1 MKKILI
7 FMTVITFVS
16 CTSKEPKQMTAQE
29 LDGAKKEIKN
39 ISDQMLAAIDK
50 LDLDAFFKDFS
61 NSAEFLFIGT
71 DGKSYD
77 FQSYVDIS
85 NEYIKPF
92 SASRFILNKS
102 DFRFLSNDLMLYII
116 SGTWD
121 LTFTTGDQMKFDTYT
136 INCLFKKIEN
146 QWKVIFLQE
155 SASPATEIPKAVKE
169 EK

>member
-16 CTSKEPKQMTAQE
+16 CTSKEPKQMTAEE
-29 LDGAKKEIKN
+29 LDLAKKEIKN
-39 ISDQMLAAIDK
+39 ICDQLFSAVNK
-50 LDLDAFFKDFS
+50 LDMDAFFKDFS
-61 NSAEFLFIGT
+61 NSPEFLFIGT

-77 FQSYVDIS
+77 FQSYVDMS
-85 NEYIKPF
+85 KEFVKPL
-92 SASRFILNKS
+92 SESSFILNKS
-102 DFRFLSNDLMLYII
+102 DFRVLSNDLMLYIN

-121 LTFTTGDQMKFDTYT
+121 LAFPTGDHIKFDTYT

-146 QWKVIFLQE
+146 QWKIIFLQE
-155 SASPATEIPKAVKE
+155 SASPAVEIPKEVKE